1 MSPDEIVAMSI
12 VFGSIVSI
20 FFIVAVGSVI
30 KAWIRK
36 GSKSDL
42 SENKEFLNALRE
54 FKENMERRMS
64 NLEAIVLEDENRSAS
79 LELDKNSK
87 SSQNVIE
94 LEMEEESGKDKQ
106 SRKSGKLEN
115 MLNK

>member
-20 FFIVAVGSVI
+20 FFIIAVGSVI

-36 GSKSDL
+36 GSKSNL
-42 SENKEFLNALRE
+42 SENKEFLNALSE

-64 NLEAIVLEDENRSAS
+64 NLESIVLEDDNRSS
-79 LELDKNSK
+79 SVQSNTSSK

-94 LEMEEESGKDKQ
+94 LEMEEQPDKEKN